1 MLEYLKNKKI
11 MVIVA
16 HPDDEILGIGGT
28 INLLSKLGAKIK
40 VVILGE
46 GITSRSNERNIN
58 KDKKKL
64 LIHKNNIEDA
74 RDILG
79 YHELSTYNLPDNRFD
94 TFALLDIIKIIEDE
108 KYIYNPEVIFT
119 HHGGDLNIDHQKTFE
134 AVLTSVRP
142 IKKETVKALICFET
156 MSSTEWNSTS
166 ESRNNMQ
173 NFFIELTEE
182 ELIKKIAAMESYIFE
197 KRDFPHPRSRKSI
210 RNRAQMW
217 GITVGA
223 EFAEPFQIIR
233 IVE

>member
-28 INLLSKLGAKIK
+28 INLLAKLGAKIK

-46 GITSRSNERNIN
+46 GITSRSNERKIN

-94 TFALLDIIKIIEDE
+94 TFALLDLIKIIEHE

-142 IKKETVKALICFET
+142 VKKETVKALICFET
-156 MSSTEWNSTS
+156 MSSTEWKSTTD
-166 ESRNNMQ
+166 SRNFMP
-173 NFFIELTEE
+173 NFFIVLTED

-197 KRDFPHPRSRKSI
+197 KRDFPHPRSGKSI

>member
-28 INLLSKLGAKIK
+28 INLLAKLGAKIK

-46 GITSRSNERNIN
+46 GITSRSNERKIN

-142 IKKETVKALICFET
+142 VKKETVKALICFET
-156 MSSTEWNSTS
+156 MSSTEWKSTTD
-166 ESRNNMQ
+166 SRNFMP
-173 NFFIELTEE
+173 NFFIVLTED

-197 KRDFPHPRSRKSI
+197 KRDFPHPRSGKSI

>member
-11 MVIVA
+11 MVVVA

-28 INLLSKLGAKIK
+28 INLLAKLGAKIK

-58 KDKKKL
+58 KDEKKL
-64 LIHKNNIEDA
+64 LIHKNNIKDA
-74 RDILG
+74 KELLG
-79 YHELSTYNLPDNRFD
+79 YQELSTHNIPDNRFD
-94 TFALLDIIKIIEDE
+94 TFALLDLIKIIEHE

-142 IKKETVKALICFET
+142 VKKETVKALICFET
-156 MSSTEWNSTS
+156 MSSTEWSSITD
-166 ESRNNMQ
+166 SRNFIP
-173 NFFIELTEE
+173 NFFIVLTED
-182 ELIKKIAAMESYIFE
+182 ELIKKTAAMNSYIYE
-197 KRDFPHPRSRKSI
+197 KRDFPHPRSEKGI

-217 GITVGA
+217 GITIGA

>member
-156 MSSTEWNSTS
+156 MSSTEWNSTTD
-166 ESRNNMQ
+166 SRNFMP

>member
-79 YHELSTYNLPDNRFD
+79 YHELSTYNIPDNRFD

-142 IKKETVKALICFET
+142 VKKETVKALICFET
-156 MSSTEWNSTS
+156 MSSTEWNSTTD
-166 ESRNNMQ
+166 SRNFMP
-173 NFFIELTEE
+173 NFFIVLTEE